1 MDAEA
6 ASNIQASDDD
16 EDKNQALRSIQNAY
30 SQLLVELSESVQTGN
45 GTTASNELIS
55 DDTNIIINLSL
66 PSNYPLALKDA
77 LRNVL
82 KRFISDVSGVDG
94 TITWKLEMPSRFD
107 DNLLSSINSSVNSFL
122 VNSIIGKWC
131 EITAN
136 DKVKEYADNAAALL
150 LDIKEKAFFK
160 KKPTRT
166 KIS

>member
-1 MDAEA
+1 MA
-6 ASNIQASDDD
+6 NFTLTITKSDIY
-16 EDKNQALRSIQNAY
+16 EEVAK
-30 SQLLVELSESVQTGN
+30 
-45 GTTASNELIS
+45 TTAYIGAKNKLEDGKSAFDQVFVTDADLTMIERFFNE
-55 DDTNIIINLSL
+55 SL
-66 PSNYPLALKDA
+66 DA

-82 KRFISDVSGVDG
+82 KRFISGGSGVDG
-94 TITWKLEMPSRFD
+94 TITWQLEMPSRFD
-107 DNLLSSINSSVNSFL
+107 DNLLESINSSSNSFL

-150 LDIKEKAFFK
+150 LDIKDKAFFK

>member
-1 MDAEA
+1 ME
-6 ASNIQASDDD
+6 NFTLTITKSDIY
-16 EDKNQALRSIQNAY
+16 EEVAK
-30 SQLLVELSESVQTGN
+30 
-45 GTTASNELIS
+45 TTAYIGAKNKLEDGKSAFDQVFVTDADMTMIDRFFNE
-55 DDTNIIINLSL
+55 SL
-66 PSNYPLALKDA
+66 DA

-82 KRFISDVSGVDG
+82 KRFISGGSGADG
-94 TITWKLEMPSRFD
+94 TITWQLEMPSRFD
-107 DNLLSSINSSVNSFL
+107 NNLLESINSSSNSFL

>member
-1 MDAEA
+1 MADLV
-6 ASNIQASDDD
+6 ITIKRSDVY
-16 EDKNQALRSIQNAY
+16 EEVAK
-30 SQLLVELSESVQTGN
+30 
-45 GTTASNELIS
+45 TTAYIGAKNKLEDGKSAFDQVFVTDADLTMIERFFNESI
-55 DDTNIIINLSL
+55 
-66 PSNYPLALKDA
+66 DA

-82 KRFISDVSGVDG
+82 KRFISGGSGVDG
-94 TITWKLEMPSRFD
+94 TITWQLEMPSRFD
-107 DNLLSSINSSVNSFL
+107 DNLLESIKSSSNSFL

-136 DKVKEYADNAAALL
+136 DKVKESADNAAALL

>member
-1 MDAEA
+1 MAD
-6 ASNIQASDDD
+6 SILTIKKSDVY
-16 EDKNQALRSIQNAY
+16 EEVAK
-30 SQLLVELSESVQTGN
+30 
-45 GTTASNELIS
+45 TTAYIGAKNKLEDGKSAFDQVFVTDADLTMIERFFNE
-55 DDTNIIINLSL
+55 SL
-66 PSNYPLALKDA
+66 DA

-82 KRFISDVSGVDG
+82 KRFISGGSGVDG
-94 TITWKLEMPSRFD
+94 TITWQLEMPSRFD
-107 DNLLSSINSSVNSFL
+107 DSLLSSINSSANSFL

-150 LDIKEKAFFK
+150 LDIKDKAFFK

>member
-1 MDAEA
+1 MADSILTIKKSDVYEEVAKTTAYIGAKNKLEDGKSAFDQVFVTDADLTMIERFY
-6 ASNIQASDDD
+6 N
-16 EDKNQALRSIQNAY
+16 
-30 SQLLVELSESVQTGN
+30 ESV
-45 GTTASNELIS
+45 
-55 DDTNIIINLSL
+55 DV
-66 PSNYPLALKDA
+66 

-82 KRFISDVSGVDG
+82 KRFLTGETEEEGS
-94 TITWKLEMPSRFD
+94 TKWTLEMPSRFD
-107 DNLLSSINSSVNSFL
+107 DNLLSSINSSANSFL

-150 LDIKEKAFFK
+150 LDIKDKAFYK

>member
-1 MDAEA
+1 MADSILTIKKSDVYEEVAKTTAYIGAKNKLEDGKSAFDQVFVTDADLTMIERFY
-6 ASNIQASDDD
+6 N
-16 EDKNQALRSIQNAY
+16 
-30 SQLLVELSESVQTGN
+30 ESV
-45 GTTASNELIS
+45 
-55 DDTNIIINLSL
+55 
-66 PSNYPLALKDA
+66 DA

-82 KRFISDVSGVDG
+82 KRFLTGESAEDG
-94 TITWKLEMPSRFD
+94 STKWTLEMSSRFD
-107 DNLLSSINSSVNSFL
+107 DNLLSSINSSANSFL

-150 LDIKEKAFFK
+150 LDIKDKAFYK

>member
-1 MDAEA
+1 MADFTLTI
-6 ASNIQASDDD
+6 N
-16 EDKNQALRSIQNAY
+16 KNDIYEEVAK
-30 SQLLVELSESVQTGN
+30 
-45 GTTASNELIS
+45 TTAYIGKKTTVEDGKSAFDQIFVTEADLAMIERFFNE
-55 DDTNIIINLSL
+55 SL
-66 PSNYPLALKDA
+66 DA

-82 KRFISDVSGVDG
+82 KRFISGGSGANG
-94 TITWKLEMPSRFD
+94 AISWKLDMPSRFD
-107 DNLLSSINSSVNSFL
+107 DNLLSSINSSANSFM

-150 LDIKEKAFFK
+150 LDIKEKAFYK

>member
-1 MDAEA
+1 MAD
-6 ASNIQASDDD
+6 STLTITKSDVY
-16 EDKNQALRSIQNAY
+16 EEVAK
-30 SQLLVELSESVQTGN
+30 
-45 GTTASNELIS
+45 TTAYIGAKNKLEDGKSAFDQVFVTDADLTMIERFFNES
-55 DDTNIIINLSL
+55 M
-66 PSNYPLALKDA
+66 DA

-82 KRFISDVSGVDG
+82 KRFISGGSGVGG
-94 TITWKLEMPSRFD
+94 TITWQLEMPSRFD
-107 DNLLSSINSSVNSFL
+107 DNLLESIKSSANSFL

>member
-1 MDAEA
+1 MAD
-6 ASNIQASDDD
+6 STLTIKKSDIY
-16 EDKNQALRSIQNAY
+16 EEVAK
-30 SQLLVELSESVQTGN
+30 
-45 GTTASNELIS
+45 TTAYIGAKNKLEDGKSAFDQVFVTDADLTMIERFFNES
-55 DDTNIIINLSL
+55 M
-66 PSNYPLALKDA
+66 DA

-82 KRFISDVSGVDG
+82 KRFISGGSGAEG
-94 TITWKLEMPSRFD
+94 TITWQLEMPSRFD
-107 DNLLSSINSSVNSFL
+107 DNLLSSINSSANSYM

-160 KKPTRT
+160 KKPTRI

>member
-1 MDAEA
+1 MAD
-6 ASNIQASDDD
+6 STLIITKSDVY
-16 EDKNQALRSIQNAY
+16 EEVAK
-30 SQLLVELSESVQTGN
+30 
-45 GTTASNELIS
+45 TTAYIGAKNKLEDGKSAFDQVFVTDADLTMIERFFNE
-55 DDTNIIINLSL
+55 SL
-66 PSNYPLALKDA
+66 DS

-82 KRFISDVSGVDG
+82 KRFISGGSGVDG
-94 TITWKLEMPSRFD
+94 TITWQLEVSSRFD
-107 DNLLSSINSSVNSFL
+107 DNLLESIKSSAKSFL

>member
-1 MDAEA
+1 MADYTLTIEK
-6 ASNIQASDDD
+6 SDVY
-16 EDKNQALRSIQNAY
+16 EEVAK
-30 SQLLVELSESVQTGN
+30 
-45 GTTASNELIS
+45 TTAYIGAKNKLEDGKSAFDQVFVTDADLTMIERFFNE
-55 DDTNIIINLSL
+55 SL
-66 PSNYPLALKDA
+66 DA

-82 KRFISDVSGVDG
+82 KRFISGVSGVDG
-94 TITWKLEMPSRFD
+94 TITWQLEMPSRFD
-107 DNLLSSINSSVNSFL
+107 DNLLESIKSSAKSFL

>member
-1 MDAEA
+1 MAD
-6 ASNIQASDDD
+6 STLTITKSDVY
-16 EDKNQALRSIQNAY
+16 EEVAK
-30 SQLLVELSESVQTGN
+30 
-45 GTTASNELIS
+45 TTAYIGAKNKLEDGKSAFDQVFVTDADLTMIERFFNE
-55 DDTNIIINLSL
+55 SL
-66 PSNYPLALKDA
+66 DA

-82 KRFISDVSGVDG
+82 KRFISGGSGVDG
-94 TITWKLEMPSRFD
+94 TITWQLEMPSRFD
-107 DNLLSSINSSVNSFL
+107 DNLLSSINSSANSFL

-160 KKPTRT
+160 KKPTRI

>member
-1 MDAEA
+1 MADSILTIKKSDVYKEVAKTTAYIGAKNKLEDGKSAFDQVFVTDADLTMIERFY
-6 ASNIQASDDD
+6 N
-16 EDKNQALRSIQNAY
+16 
-30 SQLLVELSESVQTGN
+30 ESV
-45 GTTASNELIS
+45 
-55 DDTNIIINLSL
+55 
-66 PSNYPLALKDA
+66 DA

-82 KRFISDVSGVDG
+82 KRFLTGETEEEGS
-94 TITWKLEMPSRFD
+94 TKWTLEMPSRFD
-107 DNLLSSINSSVNSFL
+107 DNLISSINSSANSFL

-150 LDIKEKAFFK
+150 LDIKDKAFYK

>member
-1 MDAEA
+1 MADFTLT
-6 ASNIQASDDD
+6 IK
-16 EDKNQALRSIQNAY
+16 KNDIYEEVAK
-30 SQLLVELSESVQTGN
+30 
-45 GTTASNELIS
+45 TTAYIGKKATVEDGKSAFDQIFVTEADLAMIERFFNE
-55 DDTNIIINLSL
+55 SL
-66 PSNYPLALKDA
+66 DA

-82 KRFISDVSGVDG
+82 KRFISGGSGVDG
-94 TITWKLEMPSRFD
+94 TISWNLDMPSRFD
-107 DNLLSSINSSVNSFL
+107 DNLLSSINSSANSFI

-150 LDIKEKAFFK
+150 LDIKEKAFYK

>member
-1 MDAEA
+1 MADFTLT
-6 ASNIQASDDD
+6 IK
-16 EDKNQALRSIQNAY
+16 KNDIYEEVAK
-30 SQLLVELSESVQTGN
+30 
-45 GTTASNELIS
+45 TTAYIGKKTTVEDGKSAFDQIFVTEADLAMIERFFNE
-55 DDTNIIINLSL
+55 SL
-66 PSNYPLALKDA
+66 DA

-82 KRFISDVSGVDG
+82 KRFISGDSGADG
-94 TITWKLEMPSRFD
+94 TISWNLDMPSRFD
-107 DNLLSSINSSVNSFL
+107 DNLLSSINSSANSFM

-150 LDIKEKAFFK
+150 LDIKEKAFYK

>member
-1 MDAEA
+1 MADYTLT
-6 ASNIQASDDD
+6 IKKSDVY
-16 EDKNQALRSIQNAY
+16 EEVVK
-30 SQLLVELSESVQTGN
+30 
-45 GTTASNELIS
+45 TTAYIGAKNKLEDGKSAFDQVFVTDADLKMIERFFNES
-55 DDTNIIINLSL
+55 M
-66 PSNYPLALKDA
+66 DA

-82 KRFISDVSGVDG
+82 KRFISGGSGVDG
-94 TITWKLEMPSRFD
+94 TITWQLEMPSRFD

-136 DKVKEYADNAAALL
+136 DQVKEYADHAAALL